1 MAGKK
6 RAAPAKAKRRGA
18 PNRQKAKANAKP
30 AKAKPAKAKP
40 TKAKPTKAKPTK
52 AKPTK
57 AKPAAPRRAQATPS
71 TAELALLREELEA
84 ARRELARIGSVEN
97 HARRDLEAQAL
108 AQDSVEQR
116 LRAELDAVKL
126 DLRTAL
132 AELEIA
138 RAAEARAVERA
149 VRLGRELEEAR
160 ASERRAQHALD
171 VARDQLVDLQ
181 RATDAPDHADHDGV
195 AGEPDEPPPA
205 SET

>member
-40 TKAKPTKAKPTK
+40 AT

-57 AKPAAPRRAQATPS
+57 AKPAKAKPAAARRAQATPS

-149 VRLGRELEEAR
+149 MRLGKELEEAR